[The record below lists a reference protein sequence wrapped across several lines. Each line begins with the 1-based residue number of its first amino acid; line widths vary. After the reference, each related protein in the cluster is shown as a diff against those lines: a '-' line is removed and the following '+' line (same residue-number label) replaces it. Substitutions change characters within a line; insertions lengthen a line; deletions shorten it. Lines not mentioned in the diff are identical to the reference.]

1 MAIQAKLDSN
11 KGEINWELIA
21 RKIELETILNNPD
34 CGLNVAPIQFDH
46 TNNVIQHIG
55 SITGNEVAMRATG
68 VIEPIEGE
76 EFIDFYTL
84 VGEVIIQH
92 LKGDIV
98 LELKKEIPIEV
109 IKTLVETFESSSKLR
124 PVIKKAVITKAYA
137 VTPFSM
143 MKYINEAILKDG
155 IKLSFNH
162 SVALTALVNSA
173 LSFILPAEIQLI
185 KDLQNSVSNIGSKV
199 R

>member
-21 RKIELETILNNPD
+21 RKIELETIINHQD

-98 LELKKEIPIEV
+98 LELKKEIPTEV
-109 IKTLVETFESSSKLR
+109 IKTLVETFESSNKLR